1 MSTQRLVI
9 PAFFTGL
16 LVAGSA
22 IAQQTE
28 ATSGTP
34 PLLPLLMRWMHI
46 LAAIT
51 MLGGT
56 LFLRT
61 VVVVATRQALDP
73 DAGKGLRAAI
83 GNRWK
88 KFVPWLTTAL
98 IVSGL
103 YNYMVLRS
111 GHANDSP
118 YHMLF
123 GLKFL
128 LALVVFGLAMTLLSS
143 ESWSAKIRQSADKWL
158 SVLLALAI
166 TVVLIAGY
174 MKVMP

>member
-1 MSTQRLVI
+1 MTYGRFVVPTL
-9 PAFFTGL
+9 FTVVL
-16 LVAGSA
+16 ISGSA
-22 IAQQTE
+22 IAQTTE
-28 ATSGTP
+28 ASSGTP
-34 PLLPLLMRWMHI
+34 PLLPLLMRWTHI
-46 LAAIT
+46 LSAIT

-56 LFLRT
+56 LFLRS
-61 VVVVATRQALDP
+61 VVVVAARQALDP
-73 DAGKGLRAAI
+73 DAAQGLRAAI

-88 KFVPWLTTAL
+88 KFLPWLTTAL

-123 GLKFL
+123 GVKFL
-128 LALVVFGLAMTLLSS
+128 LAMVVFGLAMTLLSS
-143 ESWSAKIRQSADKWL
+143 ENWSAKIRQSADKWL
-158 SVLLALAI
+158 SVLIALAVV
-166 TVVLIAGY
+166 VVLIAGY